1 MGRRESVVK
10 LLDTCFLIHLHR
22 EWARKQP
29 GPATRYLERHP
40 QEEFSVSVITT
51 LEFLEGFEQ
60 MADGQRF
67 LAPFPSLP
75 LSVEAARIGS
85 RIRRDLRKR
94 GEMIGDFD
102 ILIASTAIE
111 AAIPVVTENL
121 NHFNRIEG
129 LLVESYR

>member
-1 MGRRESVVK
+1 MK

-22 EWARKQP
+22 EWTKKQP
-29 GPATRYLERHP
+29 GPATRYLEQHQ
-40 QEEFSVSVITT
+40 QEEFSISVITT

-67 LAPFPSLP
+67 LTPFSTHPVSAE
-75 LSVEAARIGS
+75 VARIGS

-102 ILIASTAIE
+102 ILIAATAIE
-111 AAIPVVTENL
+111 AGIPIITDNL
-121 NHFNRIEG
+121 SHFNRIQG
-129 LLVESYR
+129 LTAETYIIT

>member
-1 MGRRESVVK
+1 MK

-22 EWARKQP
+22 EWTKKQP
-29 GPATRYLERHP
+29 GPATHYLEQH
-40 QEEFSVSVITT
+40 QKEEFSISVITS

-60 MADGQRF
+60 INDGQRF
-67 LAPFPSLP
+67 LAPFSSL
-75 LSVEAARIGS
+75 LVSEEIARIGS

-102 ILIASTAIE
+102 ILIAATAIE
-111 AAIPVVTENL
+111 AAIPIITDNV

-129 LLVESYR
+129 LTVETYR

>member
-1 MGRRESVVK
+1 MGRRESIVK

-22 EWARKQP
+22 EWVKKQP
-29 GPATRYLERHP
+29 GSATRYLKLHHEA
-40 QEEFSVSVITT
+40 EFSVSVITT
-51 LEFLEGFEQ
+51 LEFLEGFDE

-75 LSVEAARIGS
+75 VSAEIAHIGN
-85 RIRRDLRKR
+85 RIRRDLRRR

-102 ILIASTAIE
+102 ILIAATAIE
-111 AAIPVVTENL
+111 AAIPLVTDNL
-121 NHFNRIEG
+121 NHFNRIVG

>member
-1 MGRRESVVK
+1 MGRRESIVK

-22 EWARKQP
+22 EWVKKQP
-29 GPATRYLERHP
+29 GPATRYLEQHHE
-40 QEEFSVSVITT
+40 EEFNISVITT
-51 LEFLEGFEQ
+51 LEFLEGFDE

-67 LAPFPSLP
+67 LTPFPSLP
-75 LSVEAARIGS
+75 VSANVAHIGN

-102 ILIASTAIE
+102 ILIAATAIE
-111 AAIPVVTENL
+111 AAVPVVTDNL

-129 LLVESYR
+129 LVVESYR

>member
-1 MGRRESVVK
+1 MK
-10 LLDTCFLIHLHR
+10 LLDTCCLIHLHR
-22 EWARKQP
+22 EWTKQQP
-29 GPATRYLERHP
+29 GAATGYLEQYH
-40 QEEFSVSVITT
+40 QEEFSISVITA

-67 LAPFPSLP
+67 LAPFSFLP
-75 LSVEAARIGS
+75 VSMEVARIGS

-102 ILIASTAIE
+102 ILIAATAIE
-111 AAIPVVTENL
+111 AAIPVVTDNL

-129 LLVESYR
+129 LLVETYR

>member
-1 MGRRESVVK
+1 MK

-22 EWARKQP
+22 EWAKKQP
-29 GPATRYLERHP
+29 GPATYYLEQQR
-40 QEEFSVSVITT
+40 QEEFGISVITS

-60 MADGQRF
+60 TNDGQRF
-67 LAPFPSLP
+67 LSPFSSLAV
-75 LSVEAARIGS
+75 SEEVARIGS

-102 ILIASTAIE
+102 ILIAATAIE
-111 AAIPVVTENL
+111 AAIPIVTDNI

-129 LLVESYR
+129 LTVETYRF